1 MYLTLSICGR
11 LAIDLKAPELYNG
24 KNEVKE

>member
-1 MYLTLSICGR
+1 MYPTVNTGGR

-24 KNEVKE
+24 ENEVKE

>member
-1 MYLTLSICGR
+1 MYLTLSASGR

-24 KNEVKE
+24 ENEVKE